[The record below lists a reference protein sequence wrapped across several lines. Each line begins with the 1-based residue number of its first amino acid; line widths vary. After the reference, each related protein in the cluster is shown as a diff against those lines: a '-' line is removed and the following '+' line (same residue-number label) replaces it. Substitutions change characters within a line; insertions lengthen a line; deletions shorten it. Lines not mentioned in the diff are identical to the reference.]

1 MDSYNSYDSLKVNK
15 TVVDTHIANNTTM
28 KTPEV
33 KGHYEMFCIP
43 DGVGLT
49 FVPEKKVIFNQ
60 HIEIIKYHNNGS
72 I

>member
-1 MDSYNSYDSLKVNK
+1 MPTQTRMMTKVN
-15 TVVDTHIANNTTM
+15 NTPV
-28 KTPEV
+28 KVPKV
-33 KGHYEMFCIP
+33 KGHYKMFCIS